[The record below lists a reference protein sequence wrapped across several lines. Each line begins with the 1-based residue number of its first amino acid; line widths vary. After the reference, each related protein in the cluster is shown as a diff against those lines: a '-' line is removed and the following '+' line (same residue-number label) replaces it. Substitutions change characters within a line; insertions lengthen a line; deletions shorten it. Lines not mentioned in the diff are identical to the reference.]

1 MDSWEG
7 DQWTDR
13 CYNSLFRMHARTVQ
27 TCQEKGEEF
36 CKLNIPQLNVS
47 LSLSILAGDTIIDG
61 RYTHEEVWFS
71 N

>member
-1 MDSWEG
+1 
-7 DQWTDR
+7 
-13 CYNSLFRMHARTVQ
+13 MHARTVQ

-36 CKLNIPQLNVS
+36 CKFSIPQLNVFSLSLSLS

-61 RYTHEEVWFS
+61 RYTHEEVWFC